1 MRFAD
6 AHIHLF
12 RGGYHR
18 PGLPSLFGDRELQ
31 AYEALRLIHGVDLAL
46 AIGYEAEGIDPANN
60 AYLRQLSQSRSWLW
74 TLAIVETTPPPEPG
88 TIEALLEAGHAGLA
102 VYAQDRPHAEAV
114 LRWSPA
120 CWRLLRSRN
129 AIVSFNAR
137 PEAIS
142 VLRPLIA
149 ESAGAQVLFSHLGLP
164 GVLGPD
170 MPPEAR
176 RDRLKPLLS
185 LARLPNV
192 HVKISGAYA
201 TSAPQHAFPHRGAN
215 DAIGR
220 ILEAFG
226 PARCLWASDFA
237 PALEFVSFPQT
248 VEWQGMSALSETEQ
262 RMVSATIWC
271 GCLQGFR
278 VKPES
283 AYRYGPRP

>member
-1 MRFAD
+1 MRLAD

-12 RGGYHR
+12 REGYHR

-31 AYEALRLIHGVDLAL
+31 ASEALRLAHGVDLAL
-46 AIGYEAEGIDPANN
+46 AIGYEAGGIDPANN
-60 AYLRQLSQSRSWLW
+60 AYLRQLSQSRSWLR
-74 TLAIVETTPPPEPG
+74 TLAFVEPTPPPEPG
-88 TIEALLEAGHAGLA
+88 TGYAGLA
-102 VYAQDRPHAEAV
+102 IYAQDRPDAESV
-114 LRWSPA
+114 LRWPPA
-120 CWRLLRSRN
+120 CWRLLQFRT
-129 AIVSFNAR
+129 AIVSFNSR

-142 VLRPLIA
+142 VLGPLTA
-149 ESAGAQVLFSHLGLP
+149 EWTSVQFLFSHLGLP

-170 MPPEAR
+170 MPSEAL

-201 TSAPQHAFPHRGAN
+201 TSVPQHAFPHRGAN
-215 DAIGR
+215 EAIGR

-248 VEWQGMSALSETEQ
+248 MEWQGMSALTETS
-262 RMVSATIWC
+262 VFSAT
-271 GCLQGFR
+271 
-278 VKPES
+278 
-283 AYRYGPRP
+283 

>member
-12 RGGYHR
+12 REGYRR
-18 PGLPSLFGDRELQ
+18 PGLPSLFGDHELQ
-31 AYEALRLIHGVDLAL
+31 AYEALRLTHGVDLAV
-46 AIGYEAEGIDPANN
+46 AIGYEAEGIDPDNN
-60 AYLRQLSQSRSWLW
+60 AYLRQLTQSRSWLR
-74 TLAIVETTPPPEPG
+74 TLAFVKTTPPPESG
-88 TIEALLEAGHAGLA
+88 TIEALIEAGHAGLA
-102 VYAQDRPHAEAV
+102 IYVLDRPAAESV
-114 LRWSPA
+114 LHWPRL
-120 CWRLLRSRN
+120 CWRLLQSSK
-129 AIVSFNAR
+129 AFVSFNSR

-142 VLRPLIA
+142 VLGPLTA
-149 ESAGAQVLFSHLGLP
+149 EWTNVQFLFSHLGLP

-170 MPPEAR
+170 TPPEAL

-201 TSAPQHAFPHRGAN
+201 TSVPHHAFPRRGAN

-226 PARCLWASDFA
+226 PARCLCASDFA

-248 VEWQGMSALSETEQ
+248 MEWQGSNALSETEQ
-262 RMVSATIWC
+262 RMV
-271 GCLQGFR
+271 FR
-278 VKPES
+278 DNLVRLL
-283 AYRYGPRP
+283 ARP